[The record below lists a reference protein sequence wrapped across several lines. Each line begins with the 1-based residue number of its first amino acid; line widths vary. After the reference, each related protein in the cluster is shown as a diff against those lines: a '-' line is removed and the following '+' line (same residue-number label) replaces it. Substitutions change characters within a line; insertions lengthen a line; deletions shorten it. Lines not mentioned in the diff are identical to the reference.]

1 MGIASSPPVTR
12 AVQVAGEVSQRLR
25 PVLDPVLGPI
35 RKYSERASGPVRRYG
50 EYVLGIVTALGI
62 LVTIW
67 AALVYAPTD
76 ITGNDQRIVY
86 FHVPIAWVTFLAFF
100 VVFGASIAY
109 LLENRRAT
117 TLTSGEI
124 HRRRAERWDRLAW
137 SAAEV
142 GVVFTTLTLITG
154 SLWGKA
160 DWGVWWVWDARL
172 TTTLILWFIY
182 IGYLILRSYMGRTAT
197 GARAAAVVGII
208 GFVDVPIVYE
218 SVNWWNTIHPTQFV
232 LEGDL
237 PGQMLLALMIALCA
251 VTLLFF
257 FLLIQAYKLRSLTE
271 ATEELRAI
279 VES

>member
-1 MGIASSPPVTR
+1 
-12 AVQVAGEVSQRLR
+12 
-25 PVLDPVLGPI
+25 
-35 RKYSERASGPVRRYG
+35 
-50 EYVLGIVTALGI
+50 LGI
-62 LVTIW
+62 LVSIW
-67 AALVYAPTD
+67 AALIYAPTD

-100 VVFGASIAY
+100 IVFCASIAY
-109 LLENRRAT
+109 LIENRLAT
-117 TLTSGEI
+117 RSAEEM

-137 SAAEV
+137 STAEV

-182 IGYLILRSYMGRTAT
+182 VGYLILRSYLGRSAT
-197 GARAAAVVGII
+197 GARTAAVVGII

-218 SVNWWNTIHPTQFV
+218 SVNWWNTIHPSQFV
-232 LEGDL
+232 LEGNL
-237 PGQMLLALMIALCA
+237 PPPMVLALMIALCA
-251 VTLLFF
+251 ITLLFV
-257 FLLIQAYKLRSLTE
+257 FLLIQAYKLRSLAD

-279 VES
+279 VESEDEATLDQHRDFESYSPSDRNVVQR